1 MITRQFIEDIHGIFD
16 ELNYQETNN
25 LDFDDFMSNA
35 LDTLDRC
42 ETIEDA
48 KTVLSMIDFCL
59 ERWNGIEQLFK
70 NALDKYN
77 EYVFEGTTTISL
89 IGEEE
94 SCGIYYVTN
103 FLDESNDIQVFGA
116 SLDYEPIYISCRN
129 DCFSLDESEQY
140 RLSFAQRAS
149 DMMKIFD
156 KDGNC
161 ICNIVYDGEC
171 FSSTNNSSSLEILD
185 NGEAIFLIDREYL
198 NGLGEDEE
206 IDSEKIF
213 AKINWDIIDEKR
225 KKGIS
230 QIALYIDK
238 DFELILLFSVVPFL
252 LFRKYINN
260 QFKKLRNE
268 RMRQTLR
275 TAMWASLKIHR

>member
-1 MITRQFIEDIHGIFD
+1 M
-16 ELNYQETNN
+16 
-25 LDFDDFMSNA
+25 
-35 LDTLDRC
+35 
-42 ETIEDA
+42 
-48 KTVLSMIDFCL
+48 
-59 ERWNGIEQLFK
+59 
-70 NALDKYN
+70 
-77 EYVFEGTTTISL
+77 
-89 IGEEE
+89 
-94 SCGIYYVTN
+94 
-103 FLDESNDIQVFGA
+103 FGA